1 MLTAF
6 AAPRG
11 RASGLGAARR
21 PLMDAGGGADLDQT
35 GLTHLVGYAAT
46 RASLQL
52 KKTFQQ
58 YLGPL
63 DLKAVEYSLLVVVA
77 NNPGANLKQI
87 GRALEISAPNLAVLI
102 DRLEARGIVKRVRG
116 SADRRQTQVQLT
128 RAGRDLHRRAL
139 ALAQTMEQ
147 DATKVLSD
155 AERALLIELLLRV
168 ARVRAT

>member
-1 MLTAF
+1 
-6 AAPRG
+6 
-11 RASGLGAARR
+11 
-21 PLMDAGGGADLDQT
+21 MDAGGGADLDQT

-58 YLGPL
+58 HLGPL
-63 DLKAVEYSLLVVVA
+63 DLKAVEYSLLIVVA

-102 DRLEARGIVKRVRG
+102 DRLEARGVVKRVRG
-116 SADRRQTQVQLT
+116 SADRRQTHVQLT
-128 RAGRDLHRRAL
+128 RAGRELHRRAL

-168 ARVRAT
+168 ARVRVP